1 MSYAIRSH
9 KPGDMGMVIH
19 RHGVLYWEEY
29 RWDERFEAMVAGI
42 CAHFIENF
50 DGTRER
56 CWIAEVDGKFA
67 GCVFLVKK
75 TDEVAKL
82 RLFLVEPSARGLGLG
97 KELVRQCLDFARTSG
112 YRKVVLW
119 TQQNLDAARHIYRK
133 SGFVCTAEEPH
144 HSFGF
149 DLVSE
154 TWELDLVP

>member
-9 KPGDMGMVIH
+9 RPGDMGMVIH

-29 RWDERFEAMVAGI
+29 RRDERFEALVADI
-42 CAHFIENF
+42 CVHFIQNF
-50 DGTRER
+50 DRSRER

-67 GCVFLVKK
+67 GCIFLVKQS
-75 TDEVAKL
+75 DDVAKL

-97 KELVRQCLDFARTSG
+97 KALVKECLDFAREAR
-112 YRKVVLW
+112 YKKVVLW
-119 TQQNLDAARHIYRK
+119 TQSNLEAARHIYQK
-133 SGFVCTAEEPH
+133 SGFVRTAEDPH

-154 TWELDLVP
+154 TWELDL